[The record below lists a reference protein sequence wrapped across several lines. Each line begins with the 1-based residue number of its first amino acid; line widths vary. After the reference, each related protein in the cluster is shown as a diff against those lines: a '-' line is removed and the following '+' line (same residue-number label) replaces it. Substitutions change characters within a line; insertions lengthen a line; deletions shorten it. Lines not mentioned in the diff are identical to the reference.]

1 MRASF
6 SKTAFFFALLLC
18 FAGRLEAAEIRVM
31 LSGGFSSAYKQ
42 LVPQFETMTGHKV
55 ETAYGPSMG
64 DTPQAIPNRLERGE
78 QADVV
83 IMAGPALDALI
94 KKGKVPASGR
104 FDLAE
109 SIIGAAVRDGAPRPD
124 IGSVE
129 AFKKA
134 LLNAKSIA
142 YSDSASG
149 VYISSELFQ
158 RLGILDQVKD
168 KARMIPAEPVGKV
181 VARGEAELG
190 FQQISELKPVEGIV
204 IVGPLPPELQR
215 ITIFAAGLTANSK
228 EPEAAKALIAFLS
241 SDQAAGAIRMSGM
254 TPRTNTG
261 R

>member
-1 MRASF
+1 MTARAS
-6 SKTAFFFALLLC
+6 KAAIFFVFVWC
-18 FAGRLEAAEIRVM
+18 CAGPADAAEIKVM
-31 LSGGFSSAYKQ
+31 ISGGFSPAYKQ
-42 LVPQFETMTGHKV
+42 LVPQFEKTTGHKV

-78 QADVV
+78 PADVV
-83 IMAGPALDALI
+83 IMVGSAVDTLI
-94 KKGKVPASGR
+94 QKGKVAASGR

-109 SIIGAAVRDGAPRPD
+109 SIIGVAIREGAPKPD

-134 LLNAKSIA
+134 LLDAKSIA

-158 RLGILDQVKD
+158 RLGILDQVKA
-168 KARMIPAEPVGKV
+168 KARMIPAEPVGRV

-204 IVGPLPPELQR
+204 IAGPLPPELQR
-215 ITIFAAGLTANSK
+215 VTIFAAGLTANAK
-228 EPEAAKALIAFLS
+228 EPDAAKALIAFLS
-241 SDQAAGAIRMSGM
+241 SEQAAGTVRMTGM
-254 TPRTNTG
+254 TPRTNSS